1 MYKIIFSKSAEKE
14 LLNLPEREIPR
25 IIHRIETLSD
35 DPFPRGAKKLA
46 GKINLWRI
54 RFGNYRIVYSI
65 TQKILTI
72 DIIRI
77 RHRKDTYR

>member
-1 MYKIIFSKSAEKE
+1 MYKIIFNKSAEKE

-54 RFGNYRIVYSI
+54 RSGNLALCIVS
-65 TQKILTI
+65 
-72 DIIRI
+72 
-77 RHRKDTYR
+77 RKRF